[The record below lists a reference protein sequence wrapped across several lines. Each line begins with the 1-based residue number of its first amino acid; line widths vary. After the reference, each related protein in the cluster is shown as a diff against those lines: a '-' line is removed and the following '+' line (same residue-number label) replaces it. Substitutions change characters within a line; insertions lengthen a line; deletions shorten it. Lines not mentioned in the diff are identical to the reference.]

1 VPTDPSTQKRYDVLE
16 ATVSLC
22 PECMAPVPAKIVQQD
37 NRIYLR
43 KRCPQHGEQTE
54 LLEHNAGYFK
64 RRNEFS
70 RPGTSCKLQTVAA
83 RGCPFDCGLCPEH
96 EQHTCIGLIEITSG
110 CDMGCPVCY
119 ANAGSPGCLTL
130 ADIRR
135 MIDFYIDSEHG
146 RAEILQ
152 FSGGEPTLHP
162 AILDILRYAR
172 STSLAYVMLN
182 TNGLRIAADPA
193 FVRELAGFVGGFEV
207 YLQFDGLSARSC
219 QTLRGGDYLA
229 RKLAA
234 VEALAEQNIPTT
246 LVMTVQ
252 AGVND
257 DEIGEVIAFAMRHR
271 NIRGVNFQPT
281 AFFGRR
287 PAAAPAGERSTL
299 TGILERIERQ
309 TAGLV
314 QFADFVP
321 LPCDVDRVAVDFLY
335 RIDGRY
341 QPILRG
347 VDLRKHLPH
356 IRNTFN
362 FRAEEFL
369 QDAGG
374 AIACCGVADLLKF
387 ISPQFLLKS
396 RPERVEYINENL
408 FRLSVVSFVDAYNFD
423 LKSMQKE
430 CVHVITPDLHKVPFS
445 AYNLIHRD
453 RHARHYATPR

>member
-1 VPTDPSTQKRYDVLE
+1 MPNTDKSYDVLE
-16 ATVSLC
+16 ATLGMC
-22 PECMAPVPAKIVQQD
+22 PECLTTIPAKIVRQD
-37 NRIYLR
+37 GRVYLR
-43 KRCPQHGEQTE
+43 KHCPTHGPQTE
-54 LLEHNAGYFK
+54 LLEHNAAYFT
-64 RRNEFS
+64 RRNDFS
-70 RPGTSCKLQTVAA
+70 RPGSGGKLQTERAN
-83 RGCPFDCGLCPEH
+83 GCPFDCGLCPEH
-96 EQHTCIGLIEITSG
+96 EQHTCIGLIEVTTD
-110 CDMGCPVCY
+110 CAMGCPVCY
-119 ANAGSPGCLTL
+119 ADAGTPGCLPL

-146 RAEILQ
+146 SAEILQ
-152 FSGGEPTLHP
+152 LSGGEPTSHP
-162 AILDILRYAR
+162 EILDILRYAR

-182 TNGLRIAADPA
+182 TNGLRLASDLA

-207 YLQFDGLSARSC
+207 YLQFDGLSAGSC
-219 QTLRGGDYLA
+219 RALRGGDFVA

-234 VEALAEQNIPTT
+234 IAALAEHNIPTT

-271 NIRGVNFQPT
+271 NIRGVNFQPA

-287 PAAAPAGERSTL
+287 PATTPTSERSTL

-309 TAGLV
+309 TAGLI

-321 LPCDVDRVAVDFLY
+321 LPCDVDRVAVNFLY
-335 RIDGRY
+335 RIGGAYR
-341 QPILRG
+341 PILRD
-347 VDLRKHLPH
+347 VDARKYLPH

-369 QDAGG
+369 QDAK
-374 AIACCGVADLLKF
+374 AEITCCNIGDMLKF
-387 ISPQFLLKS
+387 LSPQFLLKS
-396 RPERVEYINENL
+396 RPERVAYINENL

-430 CVHVITPDLHKVPFS
+430 CVHIITPDLRKIPFS
-445 AYNLIHRD
+445 AYNLVHRD
-453 RHARHYATPR
+453 ARNRIPATIR